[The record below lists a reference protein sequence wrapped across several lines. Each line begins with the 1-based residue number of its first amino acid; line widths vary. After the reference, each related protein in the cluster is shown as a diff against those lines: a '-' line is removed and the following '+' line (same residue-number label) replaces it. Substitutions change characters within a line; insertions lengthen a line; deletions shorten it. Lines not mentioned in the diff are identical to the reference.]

1 MKVLRLSALAAVFWA
16 TLLALAP
23 VPVLAES
30 PSRADLWLQKL
41 GPAMNLTTYRGV
53 FVYARGE
60 QVHSM
65 QIAHRYH
72 EGQVQERLVQQDG
85 AGGEILR
92 KGERVLC
99 VLPDHGRVQL
109 DQVIPSGP
117 FAEAMASQWVPDS
130 RWYQS
135 VLLEDDR
142 VAGHTTVQVAL
153 EARDA
158 HRYSYRLWLEKNT
171 GLLVKSHVRTASGEV
186 LERFQFTSLEII
198 DSLPDS
204 EFELQTEG
212 RIIKNRALAG
222 EPAPAESRMSG
233 WRLGWRP
240 DGFVPAVAPRSG
252 GKPAVA
258 FSDGLA
264 TFSVFVES
272 TGAMAMP
279 TGVSRIGATTAY
291 MRHVE
296 AGDAGYLI
304 TVIGEI
310 PPATAM
316 RLAESVEVDAPVLG
330 GTTTQ

>member
-1 MKVLRLSALAAVFWA
+1 MKVLRLSAVALAAGIGLFA
-16 TLLALAP
+16 LLPAL
-23 VPVLAES
+23 VMAES
-30 PSRADLWLQKL
+30 ANRAEVWLQKL

-53 FVYARGE
+53 FVYARGD

-85 AGGEILR
+85 EGGEILR

-117 FAEAMASQWVPDS
+117 FAEAVASQWVPDG

-135 VLLEDDR
+135 TLLDDDR
-142 VAGHTTVQVAL
+142 VAGHVTVQVAL
-153 EARDA
+153 DARDQ

-171 GLLVKSHVRTASGEV
+171 GLLVKSQVRTASGEV

-198 DSLPDS
+198 ESLPDS
-204 EFELQTEG
+204 EFELQSEG
-212 RIIKNRALAG
+212 RVIKNRSLASR
-222 EPAPAESRMSG
+222 APQAESRMSG

-240 DGFVPAVAPRSG
+240 EGFAPAVAPRSG
-252 GKPAVA
+252 DKQAVA

-272 TGAMAMP
+272 TGSMPMP

-296 AGDAGYLI
+296 AGEGGYLV
-304 TVIGEI
+304 TVVGEI

-316 RLAESVEVDAPVLG
+316 RLAESVQVDAPTLSEAG
-330 GTTTQ
+330 KP